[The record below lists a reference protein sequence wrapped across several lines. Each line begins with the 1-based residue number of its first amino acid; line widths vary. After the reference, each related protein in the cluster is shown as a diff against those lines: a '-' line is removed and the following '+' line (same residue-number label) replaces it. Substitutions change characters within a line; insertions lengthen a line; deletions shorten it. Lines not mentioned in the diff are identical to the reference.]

1 MPVNKLTPKNPTE
14 FPERKLSLVTQKDY
28 NLSRQK
34 GLLLFVHLNPREL
47 SFALMTA
54 TKLEIEA
61 NNESHSTEITYF
73 TVCIP
78 SRFQDE
84 RCQNRV
90 CFAHYIAY

>member
-1 MPVNKLTPKNPTE
+1 
-14 FPERKLSLVTQKDY
+14 
-28 NLSRQK
+28 
-34 GLLLFVHLNPREL
+34 
-47 SFALMTA
+47 MTA

-61 NNESHSTEITYF
+61 NNESHSSEITYF

-90 CFAHYIAY
+90 CFAHYIAYQVQCLAINMNLLNPYRINE

>member
-1 MPVNKLTPKNPTE
+1 MNPSEVKMPVNKLTPKNPTE

-61 NNESHSTEITYF
+61 CKNTGVGCHFLLQVIFLAQGSNP
-73 TVCIP
+73 CIL
-78 SRFQDE
+78 
-84 RCQNRV
+84 
-90 CFAHYIAY
+90 H

>member
-1 MPVNKLTPKNPTE
+1 
-14 FPERKLSLVTQKDY
+14 
-28 NLSRQK
+28 
-34 GLLLFVHLNPREL
+34 
-47 SFALMTA
+47 MTA

-90 CFAHYIAY
+90 CILPTRYNAWQLI

>member
-1 MPVNKLTPKNPTE
+1 
-14 FPERKLSLVTQKDY
+14 
-28 NLSRQK
+28 
-34 GLLLFVHLNPREL
+34 
-47 SFALMTA
+47 MTA

-61 NNESHSTEITYF
+61 NNQSHSTEITYF
-73 TVCIP
+73 TVP